1 MGDTTFDD
9 ITRPLLTTR
18 PRREVL
24 RRAFTSGVASLTA
37 AGLGAMLVP
46 EATAARKLCRKN
58 GSRCKQKGK
67 GCKARYCRPA
77 AAGLR
82 TPFTIEAHWGDANLD
97 HDTNLFVPNAEGST
111 DPFPYVDLYCR
122 PGESDCDT
130 DVYPYVCVDDSF
142 PTAEVAT
149 VRRLLPGVY
158 QYWIEQRLWGSSD
171 ELRVL
176 LRNADGRVLRSWE
189 NPPIP
194 FASSEAAWHVCDIDG
209 STGHVTSVDQLVES
223 SVPQIY
229 ADHTDVCPY

>member
-1 MGDTTFDD
+1 MRDTTFDD

-97 HDTNLFVPNAEGST
+97 RDTNLFIYPGYRWRVVDAMITNFHLPRST
-111 DPFPYVDLYCR
+111 LLMMISALVGCENLLHAY
-122 PGESDCDT
+122 
-130 DVYPYVCVDDSF
+130 
-142 PTAEVAT
+142 EVAKQEGY
-149 VRRLLPGVY
+149 RFFSFGDAMF
-158 QYWIEQRLWGSSD
+158 IE
-171 ELRVL
+171 
-176 LRNADGRVLRSWE
+176 
-189 NPPIP
+189 
-194 FASSEAAWHVCDIDG
+194 
-209 STGHVTSVDQLVES
+209 
-223 SVPQIY
+223 
-229 ADHTDVCPY
+229 